1 MSDFNLCHEFR
12 KITFEKQAKIL
23 PLLSNARAPS
33 LPTLQVVERGVC
45 RMVVAGE
52 WGRMGRGRQ
61 WEL

>member
-12 KITFEKQAKIL
+12 KITFEKQAKIW
-23 PLLSNARAPS
+23 PLLSL